1 MLIVYLWPTASW
13 VAASVIAFMP
23 LAHTLFIVVLA
34 TEFGR
39 PAPRAACLA
48 GACPTPKLIL
58 KNRIFKQIFIKEYE
72 WIFSP

>member
-1 MLIVYLWPTASW
+1 M
-13 VAASVIAFMP
+13 AASVIAFMP

-48 GACPTPKLIL
+48 GAWPIPKLIFKWKIL
-58 KNRIFKQIFIKEYE
+58 KQTFLKIRINILFMFFLY
-72 WIFSP
+72 